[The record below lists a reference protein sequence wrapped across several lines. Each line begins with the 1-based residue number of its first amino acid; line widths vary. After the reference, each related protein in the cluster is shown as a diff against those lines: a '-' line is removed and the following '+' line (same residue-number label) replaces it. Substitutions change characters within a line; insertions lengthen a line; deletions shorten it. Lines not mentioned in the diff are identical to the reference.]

1 MRPSTLPE
9 WFPKVRLLT
18 LRFRTIANN
27 KGVEAQMDKESA
39 AVMADKKPTKAN
51 LAAGKN
57 FIGVGVT
64 ARLYGHFMIDLIAA
78 RAWRR

>member
-1 MRPSTLPE
+1 
-9 WFPKVRLLT
+9 
-18 LRFRTIANN
+18 
-27 KGVEAQMDKESA
+27 MDKESA

-64 ARLYGHFMIDLIAA
+64 GRLYDHFMIDLIAA